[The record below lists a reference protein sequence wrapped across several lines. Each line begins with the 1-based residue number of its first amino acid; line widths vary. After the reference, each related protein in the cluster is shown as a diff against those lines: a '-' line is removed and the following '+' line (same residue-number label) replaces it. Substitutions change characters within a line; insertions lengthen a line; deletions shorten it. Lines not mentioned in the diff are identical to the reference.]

1 MKEKT
6 PLDKRINRIIKRTF
20 DVLFSTAALI
30 GLLPL
35 FPVIALKIK
44 IQSRGP
50 VFFSQK
56 RTGKDGKDFVCYK
69 FRSMHINQD
78 AHLVQA
84 TKNDPRTFPF
94 GAFIRKHNIDE
105 LPQFW
110 NVLKGDMSVVG
121 PRPHMLRHTEIYS
134 QQINNYM
141 QRHVVKP
148 GVTGWAQVTGYCG
161 ETKELA
167 DMRERVRRDLWYI
180 EHWSLFYDIRI
191 IWTTAKNILSQKIM
205 TY

>member
-35 FPVIALKIK
+35 LPVIALKIK
-44 IQSRGP
+44 IQSKGP
-50 VFFSQK
+50 IFFSQK

-78 AHLVQA
+78 ANLVQA
-84 TKNDPRTFPF
+84 TENDPRTFPF

-180 EHWSLFYDIRI
+180 ENWSLSYDIRI
-191 IWTTAKNILSQKIM
+191 IWTTAKNILSQKIK